1 MAELFE
7 HFEVE
12 RVSRLPIMLRLVG
25 GSVVLHIIMLA
36 VAFYVPAVRDALN
49 LASTFSD
56 SSFVDKNYRKTNIED
71 RAQILNLPK
80 FQYPEGYFQPQ
91 SAAPMP
97 DPFAASIVS
106 TAPPLVMTPP
116 VPPVVKMPKVKGTPP
131 PPVAPSPSPSPSVDP
146 KDPNGQTV
154 AGTEPPR
161 TPAEADAE
169 IAKIAKANNVSEV
182 NDDEINKKPFKDWL
196 TKANGL
202 KTQGMLDLNKPLEI
216 TIIADFDENGNLKGT
231 PLITQKSG
239 DPVLIELAKDMV
251 AAIIDSNMLK
261 FLKDPQTKRLET
273 KQLRISVTLDQQQLV
288 GKVQSD
294 AASPERARQLSMTYS
309 GMLSLAKIARA
320 GKDEE
325 ALIKNTKV
333 SSEGNQI
340 IINFV
345 MPRSEASDMI
355 KKQLAQPAT

>member
-7 HFEVE
+7 EFEVE
-12 RVSRLPIMLRLVG
+12 RVSRWPIMLRLVG
-25 GSVVLHIIMLA
+25 GSVVLHMIMLA

-56 SSFVDKNYRKTNIED
+56 SSFVDKDYRKTNFED

-80 FQYPEGYFQPQ
+80 FQYPEGYFQPV
-91 SAAPMP
+91 SGTPMP
-97 DPFAASIVS
+97 DPLAAQIVS

-116 VPPVVKMPKVKGTPP
+116 PPLVKMPKVKVTPP
-131 PPVAPSPSPSPSVDP
+131 PAPSPSPSPSVDP
-146 KDPNGQTV
+146 KDPAGQTV
-154 AGTEPPR
+154 AGTEPPKS
-161 TPAEADAE
+161 PAEADAE
-169 IAKIAKANNVSEV
+169 IAKVAQANNVAQV

-196 TKANGL
+196 TKANEL
-202 KTQGMLDLNKPLEI
+202 KTQGRLDLNKPLEI
-216 TIIADFDENGNLKGT
+216 TIIADFDENAKLKGT
-231 PLITQKSG
+231 PLISQKSG

-251 AAIIDSNMLK
+251 AAIIDSNMLI

-273 KQLRISVTLDQQQLV
+273 KQLRITVKLDQQQLT

-294 AASPERARQLSMTYS
+294 AVSPERARQLSTTY
-309 GMLSLAKIARA
+309 GVMLSLAKTARA

-345 MPRSEASDMI
+345 MPRQEASDMI
-355 KKQLAQPAT
+355 KKQLSQPAT